1 MDELF
6 GNIHSLNSKDL
17 KNFIR
22 LILDMETR
30 EEQFNEKK
38 KENAKDMKKRYNKQ
52 YK

>member
-6 GNIHSLNSKDL
+6 GHIHSLNSKDL
-17 KNFIR
+17 KDFFK
-22 LILDMETR
+22 LKLDMET
-30 EEQFNEKK
+30 EEEKLNENK